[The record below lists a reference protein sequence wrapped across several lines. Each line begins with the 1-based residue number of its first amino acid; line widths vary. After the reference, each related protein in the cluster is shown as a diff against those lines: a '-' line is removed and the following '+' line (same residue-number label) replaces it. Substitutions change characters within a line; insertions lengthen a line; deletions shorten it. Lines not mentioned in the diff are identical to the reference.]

1 MGKAGKAL
9 KQVLEQYEI
18 TQNQLAVVM
27 GISRSNI
34 HRWVYEIGDPVGDS
48 ILEIRNALHQ
58 IDPNAAETFTKLY
71 WNDAAERD

>member
-18 TQNQLAVVM
+18 TQNQLAVAM

-34 HRWVYEIGDPVGDS
+34 HRWVYEVGDPAGDS
-48 ILEIRNALHQ
+48 IIEIRNALQQ
-58 IDPNAAETFTKLY
+58 IDPNAAETFTQLY
-71 WNDAAERD
+71 